1 MGFGGIIRFSE
12 VLKTVSNN
20 PDLKNGVIVDTS
32 ILFAGSYPPDEFNTD
47 AEELFDYLSD
57 LEIPAFTNVNIRAE
71 FIDQHR
77 KVMIPEGLSD
87 LYTSNGKAL
96 DLVLYKKLQTVY
108 TGFVNARKLAKPFK
122 FDENQIKSWRRFIKT
137 NYHKDSDGWSKFC
150 SDYLQGKIER
160 VWAVTCDELNVNFLS
175 LRGSDKEKWMLSELT
190 WDDMASLVGKFGIG
204 SFDAMIVNLFLN
216 SHFSAIVTA
225 DRDIAYVVE
234 TLKPNGKFVIVP
246 DKLDL

>member
-1 MGFGGIIRFSE
+1 MAFGGIIRFSE

-20 PDLKNGVIVDTS
+20 PNLKNGVIVDTS
-32 ILFAGSYPPDEFNTD
+32 ILFAASYPPDEFNTD

-87 LYTSNGKAL
+87 LYTSHGKAL
-96 DLVLYKKLQTVY
+96 DPVLYKKLQTVY
-108 TGFVNARKLAKPFK
+108 TGFIDAKNLAKPFK
-122 FDENQIKSWRRFIKT
+122 FDENQIKSWRRFIKA

-150 SDYLQGKIER
+150 ADYLQGKIEKI
-160 VWAVTCDELNVNFLS
+160 WASACDELNVNFLS
-175 LRGSDKEKWMLSELT
+175 LRGSDKEQWMLGELT

-216 SHFSAIVTA
+216 SHFSAIITA
-225 DRDIAYVVE
+225 DRDIAYVLE
-234 TLKPNGKFVIVP
+234 TLNPHGKFVVVP
-246 DKLDL
+246 DKLVL